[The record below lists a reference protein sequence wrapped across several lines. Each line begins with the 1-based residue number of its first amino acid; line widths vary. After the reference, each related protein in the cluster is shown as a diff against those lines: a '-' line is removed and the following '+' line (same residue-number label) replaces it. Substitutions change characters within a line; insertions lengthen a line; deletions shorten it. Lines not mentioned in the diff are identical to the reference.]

1 MQVHGEI
8 QLQSCYVVSRCQSEG
23 CAGLLNAPAYMQVS
37 AFVTA
42 AQIKFLLLHDGRS
55 DESIRQFFRDVQEV
69 FLKVMMN
76 PFFSP
81 RAPVKSAAFYQRVRA
96 ISRSHF
102 RS

>member
-1 MQVHGEI
+1 MSQHHV
-8 QLQSCYVVSRCQSEG
+8 
-23 CAGLLNAPAYMQVS
+23 QVS

-55 DESIRQFFRDVQEV
+55 DDSIRQFFRDVHEV

-81 RAPVKSAAFYQRVRA
+81 RGPVKSTAFYQRVRG

>member
-1 MQVHGEI
+1 MR
-8 QLQSCYVVSRCQSEG
+8 LQSCHVNLRSQSQDF
-23 CAGLLNAPAYMQVS
+23 AGLLKAPASMQVS

-81 RAPVKSAAFYQRVRA
+81 TAPVKSAAFYQRVRA

>member
-1 MQVHGEI
+1 M
-8 QLQSCYVVSRCQSEG
+8 G
-23 CAGLLNAPAYMQVS
+23 CAAERPMAGHPMQVS

-55 DESIRQFFRDVQEV
+55 DDSIRQFFRDVHEV

-76 PFFSP
+76 PFFAP
-81 RAPVKSAAFYQRVRA
+81 RAPVKSTAFYQRVRA